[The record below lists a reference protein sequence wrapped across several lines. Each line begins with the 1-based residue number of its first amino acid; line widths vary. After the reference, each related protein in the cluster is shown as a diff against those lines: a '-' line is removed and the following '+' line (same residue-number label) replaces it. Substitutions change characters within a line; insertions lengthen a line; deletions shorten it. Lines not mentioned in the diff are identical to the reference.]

1 MELTEAVGILQFV
14 ADGVDPFTGEVF
26 PEDSPYQRVGIV
38 RALYVAINALGNA
51 PVESVKIKKERKLP
65 ENAGKSWTQE
75 EDALLGE
82 RFDSG
87 MTTKELMAEH
97 GRTQWAIQ
105 SRLVKLGKIT
115 AG

>member
-1 MELTEAVGILQFV
+1 MELPEAVGILQLV

-51 PVESVKIKKERKLP
+51 PVAKKVAKERKLP
-65 ENAGKSWTQE
+65 ENAGQSWTKE
-75 EDALLGE
+75 EDALLCE

-87 MTTKELMAEH
+87 MTAKELAAVH
-97 GRTQWAIQ
+97 GRTNGAIQ
-105 SRLVKLGKIT
+105 SRLVRLGKISI
-115 AG
+115 A